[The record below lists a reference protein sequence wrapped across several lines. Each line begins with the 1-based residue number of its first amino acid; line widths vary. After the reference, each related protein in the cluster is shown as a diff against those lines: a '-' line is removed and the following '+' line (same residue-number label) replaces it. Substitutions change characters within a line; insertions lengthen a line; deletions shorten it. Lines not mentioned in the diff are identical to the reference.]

1 MRDYAYDLA
10 NAICEFASLNGL
22 ESLDRDLA
30 LEIYCAYIAHE
41 NWRTAVLAGCQ
52 AVLKLWGTKFLSE
65 KTLLTGAFEA
75 MAVEG
80 I

>member
-10 NAICEFASLNGL
+10 NAICDFAGL
-22 ESLDRDLA
+22 SGLQDLDRDLS
-30 LEIYCAYIAHE
+30 LEIYRAYIVHE

-52 AVLKLWGTKFLSE
+52 AVMKMWGTKFLNE
-65 KTLLTGAFEA
+65 KVLLTGAFEA
-75 MAVEG
+75 MDVEG

>member
-10 NAICEFASLNGL
+10 NSVCDFAGLSGL
-22 ESLDRDLA
+22 ESLDRDLS
-30 LEIYCAYIAHE
+30 LEIYRAYIVHE

-52 AVLKLWGTKFLSE
+52 AVMKIWGTKFLNE
-65 KTLLTGAFEA
+65 KTLLTAAFET